1 MEQFL
6 TGANAMAFTVAGL
19 FFLRFWRTT
28 HDRLF
33 LTFALAFWVLGI
45 ARVGLVLFRG
55 ATEYH
60 IAFYLLR
67 LAAYLLIAYAILEKN
82 WQTKGTS
89 TAGLE

>member
-33 LTFALAFWVLGI
+33 ITFALAFWVLGI

-55 ATEYH
+55 ATEFH
-60 IAFYLLR
+60 IALYLLR
-67 LAAYLLIAYAILEKN
+67 LSAYLLLAYAILEKN
-82 WQTKGTS
+82 WQAKEVS
-89 TAGLE
+89 SAKME